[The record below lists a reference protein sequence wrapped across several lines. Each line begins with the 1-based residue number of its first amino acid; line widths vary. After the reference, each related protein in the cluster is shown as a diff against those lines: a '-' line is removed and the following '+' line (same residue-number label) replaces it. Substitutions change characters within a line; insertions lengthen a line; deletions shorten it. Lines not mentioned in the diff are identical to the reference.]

1 MKSSLAIHELGTII
15 PRPTHYTFGSVGHD
29 GIDSFYSTKGKGSS
43 PGCRGLSMP
52 VSSIAASEFRR
63 GGRNFG
69 GCRFSA
75 GRTRN
80 SIEGYWAWISS
91 QGKV

>member
-63 GGRNFG
+63 GAEI
-69 GCRFSA
+69 SA
-75 GRTRN
+75 AVDSVPEGLVTR
-80 SIEGYWAWISS
+80 
-91 QGKV
+91 